1 MGLQARRHHFL
12 KGLTSPYSALFLS
25 LALWVSLL
33 ECTVRAATSSL
44 RFVVNGAMQEL
55 VYDPFDE
62 SFDPNALA
70 SELVQKWSINHGG
83 ECKDG
88 DQQCLSEM
96 FADSLRAEAAA
107 AREQSGK
114 DVNKGE
120 TGEKYKPPD
129 EVGNS
134 LRASQANLVNS
145 TLFDIEEPILLTIPI
160 LFIQTDAN
168 HVGRGFSFKTTRY
181 QVRVDDGFERR
192 LTEAGEK
199 EDVAIMMMAADVAV
213 KLCVDA
219 ACNTVFD
226 ETRGVANTVAMALE
240 LWRRSAWRRVRSEL
254 RVDGKNRSTTEPFVE
269 GIVCDSDP
277 VAAVLKF
284 CAMEKLLS
292 DRCNGADLEVENIG
306 GRCKGRLRRPNRCSV
321 SPWVPH
327 ALYTSLLERCPP
339 ALAVASDRTLDEFRF
354 AGYEVLPNL
363 HRQHFDKSGAILI
376 DEHTS
381 RTFLEDALA
390 FLPWWKTSG
399 TESRVAWCVE
409 TGTFR
414 GQTSLWLAEKAGCSS
429 VMTIE
434 VEPKL
439 MEEAKSHWTAREMEE
454 RRRIEA
460 TGGSKHI
467 SSSSGNNTESFFR
480 HRIQPIVGNSA
491 DGKHFYRNLKP
502 STICVPLTSITSLGL
517 LD

>member
-199 EDVAIMMMAADVAV
+199 EDVAIMMMAADVVDRMTSV
-213 KLCVDA
+213 K
-219 ACNTVFD
+219 
-226 ETRGVANTVAMALE
+226 
-240 LWRRSAWRRVRSEL
+240 
-254 RVDGKNRSTTEPFVE
+254 
-269 GIVCDSDP
+269 
-277 VAAVLKF
+277 
-284 CAMEKLLS
+284 
-292 DRCNGADLEVENIG
+292 
-306 GRCKGRLRRPNRCSV
+306 
-321 SPWVPH
+321 
-327 ALYTSLLERCPP
+327 
-339 ALAVASDRTLDEFRF
+339 
-354 AGYEVLPNL
+354 
-363 HRQHFDKSGAILI
+363 
-376 DEHTS
+376 
-381 RTFLEDALA
+381 
-390 FLPWWKTSG
+390 
-399 TESRVAWCVE
+399 
-409 TGTFR
+409 
-414 GQTSLWLAEKAGCSS
+414 
-429 VMTIE
+429 
-434 VEPKL
+434 
-439 MEEAKSHWTAREMEE
+439 
-454 RRRIEA
+454 
-460 TGGSKHI
+460 
-467 SSSSGNNTESFFR
+467 
-480 HRIQPIVGNSA
+480 
-491 DGKHFYRNLKP
+491 
-502 STICVPLTSITSLGL
+502 
-517 LD
+517 